1 MKLSVTQENLNK
13 ALSATSRVASSKTP
27 LPVLNN
33 ILLRTDNNRLVV
45 AATNLEV
52 AIVQNIGA
60 KVTTNGA
67 VTVPAR
73 LTSEFISNLPK
84 ANVELET
91 DGARLHI
98 KSGNFSS
105 TINGVEA
112 EEFPEIPTINDPVSV
127 TLPTDVFKRAVA
139 QTVIS
144 ASGDNTRPILT
155 GIYIHSFE
163 GKLYFVGTDG
173 YRLSERELGETSAD
187 INAVVPATT
196 MSEVL
201 RVIPEGLDSIEM
213 QFDDSQVHFKLGDIE
228 VTSRLID
235 GAFPDYRKLI
245 PETTEITV
253 DIEKSEL
260 NRIVKIASLFARESG
275 GSITLRADEA
285 GKKLVINSVA
295 SQLGENTSEA
305 DAGING
311 EGQVTLNSRYVLE
324 ALGTIDAD
332 SIIFGFSGRLAAT
345 VFRSSAKDRNYQH
358 IVMPLKS

>member
-13 ALSATSRVASSKTP
+13 ALGAVSRVASSKTP

-33 ILLRTDNNRLVV
+33 ILLRTDNNRLIV

-52 AIVQNIGA
+52 AIVQHIGA

-73 LTSEFISNLPK
+73 LMTEFISNLPK
-84 ANVELET
+84 ANVELNAEH
-91 DGARLHI
+91 ARLSI
-98 KSGNFSS
+98 VSGNFSS

-112 EEFPEIPTINDPVSV
+112 EEFPEIPTISDPVTVAVS
-127 TLPTDVFKRAVA
+127 TEIFKRAVS
-139 QTVIS
+139 QTVIA
-144 ASGDNTRPILT
+144 ASSDSTRPILT

-163 GKLYFVGTDG
+163 GNLYFVGTDG
-173 YRLSERELGETSAD
+173 YRLAERRLIATDAA
-187 INAVVPATT
+187 INSVVPATT

-201 RVIPEGLDSIEM
+201 RVIPEGLEQVEIE
-213 QFDDSQVHFKLGDIE
+213 FDDSQVHFKLGDIE

-245 PETTEITV
+245 PEQTEITV

-260 NRIVKIASLFARESG
+260 ARIVKVASLFARESG
-275 GSITLRADEA
+275 GSITLKADETA
-285 GKKLVINSVA
+285 KKLIINSVA

-305 DAGING
+305 DAKVTGD
-311 EGQVTLNSRYVLE
+311 GQVTLNSRYVLE

-332 SIIFGFSGRLAAT
+332 SIVFGFSGRLSACVLRQA
-345 VFRSSAKDRNYQH
+345 AKDRDYQH

>member
-13 ALSATSRVASSKTP
+13 ALAAVSRVASSKTP

-33 ILLRTDNNRLVV
+33 ILLRTDNNRLIV

-52 AIVQNIGA
+52 AIVQHIGA
-60 KVTTNGA
+60 KVETGGA

-73 LTSEFISNLPK
+73 LMSEFISNLPK
-84 ANVELET
+84 ANVELHAE
-91 DGARLHI
+91 GPRLHI

-112 EEFPEIPTINDPVSV
+112 EEFPEIPTISEPVSV
-127 TLPTDVFKRAVA
+127 TVDTDVFKRAVS

-144 ASGDNTRPILT
+144 ASSDNTRPILT

-163 GKLYFVGTDG
+163 GNLFFVGTDG
-173 YRLSERELGETSAD
+173 YRLSERRLAKSD
-187 INAVVPATT
+187 IPLNAVVPATT
-196 MSEVL
+196 MSEVM
-201 RVIPEGLDSIEM
+201 RVIPDGLDSIEM
-213 QFDDSQVHFKLGDIE
+213 EFDDSQVHFKLGDIE

-245 PETTEITV
+245 PDKTEITV
-253 DIEKSEL
+253 DIEKGEL
-260 NRIVKIASLFARESG
+260 SRVVKVASLFARDSG
-275 GSITLRADEA
+275 GSITLKADENT
-285 GKKLVINSVA
+285 KKLVIHSVA

-305 DAGING
+305 DAKITGDG
-311 EGQVTLNSRYVLE
+311 HVTLNSRYVLE
-324 ALGTIDAD
+324 ALGTIDANE
-332 SIIFGFSGRLAAT
+332 IIFGFSGRLAAT
-345 VFRSSAKDRNYQH
+345 VFRSSAKDRDYQH